1 LGALVSE
8 DKINLLYETSK
19 IYFEGGLE
27 CFDKFAFVAFNSFD
41 RDIYALYTNTE
52 LVTVVWYE
60 QIGQGEYAPYWNGY
74 KALLGYVD
82 V

>member
-1 LGALVSE
+1 L
-8 DKINLLYETSK
+8 
-19 IYFEGGLE
+19 
-27 CFDKFAFVAFNSFD
+27 VAFNSFD
-41 RDIYALYTNTE
+41 GDIYALYANTK

-60 QIGQGEYAPYWNGY
+60 QIGQGEYAPYWNGC